1 MFQRMGATAPP
12 NVIEK
17 VMAKVRDTP
26 TAPKLAE
33 ARRRLDQSRRS
44 VGRVVMM
51 LDRIAKDRNA
61 PSTARELSQDLLTGL
76 QREYRRLET
85 AVHDGRDP
93 SREKGE
99 EHMLRSTPI
108 SAAQAKTA
116 KQTLANTASAIAA
129 RIANPSDRLIFEQ
142 ASKVIRKVVGL
153 QLDARVTK
161 NRSRAE
167 EGKDKG
173 SYDSLETKSVAGR
186 DHVAEQGIIKKTSND
201 RSADAARIARSNVE
215 RDQTDNDR
223 PNRQRDKSQQR
234 DREMTKSI
242 KLRPPRENGR
252 DRSR

>member
-17 VMAKVRDTP
+17 VIAKVRDTP

-44 VGRVVMM
+44 VGRVVRM
-51 LDRIAKDRNA
+51 LDGIAKDRNA
-61 PSTARELSQDLLTGL
+61 PSTARELSQDLLTVL

-116 KQTLANTASAIAA
+116 KQTLANTASTIAA

-142 ASKVIRKVVGL
+142 ASKVIGKVVGL
-153 QLDARVTK
+153 QLDARVVKTAVAPRRAK
-161 NRSRAE
+161 TSAAPTASKRSRSPGAIMWQSR
-167 EGKDKG
+167 G
-173 SYDSLETKSVAGR
+173 SSRRRRTTAQSMRRASPVPMLSVIRRTLTGPTASVTKAS
-186 DHVAEQGIIKKTSND
+186 
-201 RSADAARIARSNVE
+201 SAIA
-215 RDQTDNDR
+215 
-223 PNRQRDKSQQR
+223 K
-234 DREMTKSI
+234 
-242 KLRPPRENGR
+242 
-252 DRSR
+252 